1 MQGQAM
7 TEGDTPEL
15 PEEGGQIYADW
26 AKLMDVYNEGL
37 GLVEEAADY
46 LANEGEAE
54 KDKMPPLALTAFM
67 SESMRLTTRLT
78 TMMSWLMLQR
88 AVADAEITAD
98 DARKPEHRLR
108 RQPRGVELDS
118 ISRSMLPER
127 LTDLVDRSTTLY
139 RRVERLEKQFFAGAP
154 DNPVQSMIDRIESE
168 MKKP

>member
-1 MQGQAM
+1 M
-7 TEGDTPEL
+7 TDGDNSGL

-37 GLVEEAADY
+37 SLVEEAADY
-46 LANEGEAE
+46 LANEGETE
-54 KDKMPPLALTAFM
+54 KESMPPLALTAFM

-88 AVADAEITAD
+88 AVADGEITAD

-108 RQPRGVELDS
+108 RQPRGIEIDS
-118 ISRSMLPER
+118 IARSMLPER
-127 LTDLVDRSTTLY
+127 LTDLVDRSTRLY
-139 RRVERLEKQFFAGAP
+139 KRVERLEKQFFAGAT
-154 DNPVQSMIDRIESE
+154 DNPVQSMIDHIESE

>member
-1 MQGQAM
+1 M
-7 TEGDTPEL
+7 TEDDNSGPS
-15 PEEGGQIYADW
+15 EESGQIYADW

-37 GLVEEAADY
+37 SLVEEAADY

-54 KDKMPPLALTAFM
+54 KETMPPLALTAFM
-67 SESMRLTTRLT
+67 SESMCLTTRLT

-88 AVADAEITAD
+88 AVADGEITAD

-118 ISRSMLPER
+118 IARSMLPER
-127 LTDLVDRSTTLY
+127 LTDLVGRSSTLY
-139 RRVERLEKQFFAGAP
+139 RRVERLEKQFFAGTA